1 MKTIEQIKEMLSL
14 DPNDKEDAESI
25 QEIESQ
31 TDLRQYLLEILEDFV
46 HRGFDK
52 ALCQRGISASI
63 NFNSVLTINQILEEG
78 LENWDESEYAQYGLP
93 LFKATAVKYG
103 FSNWIGDDTG
113 SEDKYAASW

>member
-1 MKTIEQIKEMLSL
+1 
-14 DPNDKEDAESI
+14 
-25 QEIESQ
+25 
-31 TDLRQYLLEILEDFV
+31 
-46 HRGFDK
+46 
-52 ALCQRGISASI
+52 
-63 NFNSVLTINQILEEG
+63 